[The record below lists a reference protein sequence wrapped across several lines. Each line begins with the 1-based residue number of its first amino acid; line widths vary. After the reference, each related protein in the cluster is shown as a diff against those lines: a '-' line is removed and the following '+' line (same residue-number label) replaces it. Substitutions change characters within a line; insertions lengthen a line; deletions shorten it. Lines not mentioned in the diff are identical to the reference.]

1 MSSISRVLKLGRI
14 VKLFQKDISKLLEQ
28 EQLKI
33 QRKRDRRKDKTSTF
47 LLLLPYILLFSTF
60 IIIPVIVSALLS
72 FTYFDLIQTPR
83 LADLY
88 GMYNYV
94 MLITQD
100 ENFLKYVIPN
110 TLKYSIIVGPGGYIL
125 AFTMAWMLSQI
136 PASPRKWISLALYTP
151 SMVGGVFISVVWRT
165 LFSGDTSGYLNAIL
179 LENGF
184 IDEAIQFLQSP
195 EYLLNIMIFV
205 SLWSSMGIGFL
216 AMLAGLL
223 NVDKTLYEAA
233 LVDGIKNRFQ
243 EIIYITIP
251 QMKPQMLF
259 GAVMAIVG
267 AFNSGYIGVALS
279 GANPTPQYS
288 GQLIINHMEDY
299 GFIRYEMGYA
309 AAISVVLLLIVFI
322 FSRIAYALFGEKE

>member
-1 MSSISRVLKLGRI
+1 MEKTMPKNASLKKEI
-14 VKLFQKDISKLLEQ
+14 N
-28 EQLKI
+28 
-33 QRKRDRRKDKTSTF
+33 RDKYSTL

-60 IIIPVIVSALLS
+60 IIVPVLVAIGLS
-72 FTYFDLIQTPR
+72 FTYFDLIRAPR
-83 LADLY
+83 VADLM
-88 GMYNYV
+88 GFYNYV
-94 MLITQD
+94 ALLTQD

-110 TLKYSIIVGPGGYIL
+110 TLKYAILVGPGGYIL
-125 AFTMAWMLSQI
+125 SFIMAWMLSQI
-136 PASPRKWISLALYTP
+136 QARPRKWISLALYTP
-151 SMVGGVFISVVWRT
+151 SMLGGILIAVVWRT
-165 LFSGDTSGYLNAIL
+165 LFNGDNSGYINAL
-179 LENGF
+179 LLKWGF

-205 SLWSSMGIGFL
+205 ALWGSMGIGFL

-233 LVDGIKNRFQ
+233 YVDGIKNRFQ

-267 AFNSGYIGVALS
+267 AFNSGQIGVALS

-288 GQLIINHMEDY
+288 GQLIINHIEDY
-299 GFIRYEMGYA
+299 GFLRYEMGYA
-309 AAISVVLLLIVFI
+309 AAISVILLLVILG
-322 FSRIAYALFGEKE
+322 FSKVAYTLFGEKE